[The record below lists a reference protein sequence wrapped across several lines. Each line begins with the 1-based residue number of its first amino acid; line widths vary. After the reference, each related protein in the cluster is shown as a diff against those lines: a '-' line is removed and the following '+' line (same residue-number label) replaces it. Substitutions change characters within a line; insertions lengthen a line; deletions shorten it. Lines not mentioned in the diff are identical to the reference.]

1 MKDFVI
7 EASRDVRLMEAPKLF
22 AFCCKESID
31 VPMNGTITYFGLDS
45 AGMRSKEMLPNGRG
59 FMKMRIVYPFGDITQ
74 K

>member
-22 AFCCKESID
+22 AFCCKQTID

-45 AGMRSKEMLPNGRG
+45 AGDLGS
-59 FMKMRIVYPFGDITQ
+59 VS
-74 K
+74 